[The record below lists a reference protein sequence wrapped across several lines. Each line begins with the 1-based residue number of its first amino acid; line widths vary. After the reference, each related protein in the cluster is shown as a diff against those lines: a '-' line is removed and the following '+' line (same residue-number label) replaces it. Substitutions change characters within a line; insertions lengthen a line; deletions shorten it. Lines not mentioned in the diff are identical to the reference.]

1 VANTKTPREERVM
14 NGRIGGI
21 KSQTLEYQA
30 ERLVKNWPTL
40 SAEQKNTISA
50 TLRRIVGS
58 DTR

>member
-1 VANTKTPREERVM
+1 M